1 MNTAVFTLVAC
12 LAASISGAQPQGRVP
27 GEQFM
32 VMWDLDGDGTVTL
45 DEIRERRADIF
56 AGFDAD
62 EDGYLDDEE
71 FAAIDETRAAMRPEE
86 AGRGGTGVQQRKA
99 MRIVDTDRDRLISL
113 SEFVNAGSFWMKRF
127 DTNGDG
133 VITEVDF
140 GS

>member
-1 MNTAVFTLVAC
+1 MKTAVFTLAAC
-12 LAASISGAQPQGRVP
+12 LAASIAGAQPQGRVP

-56 AGFDAD
+56 AGFDTD

-71 FAAIDETRAAMRPEE
+71 FAAIDETRAEMRPED
-86 AGRGGTGVQQRKA
+86 AGQGGTGVQQRKA